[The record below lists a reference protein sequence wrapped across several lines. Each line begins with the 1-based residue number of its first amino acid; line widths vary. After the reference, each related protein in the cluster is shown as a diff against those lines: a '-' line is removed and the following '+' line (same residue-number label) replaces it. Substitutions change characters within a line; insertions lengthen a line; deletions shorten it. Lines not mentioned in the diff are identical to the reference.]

1 MKYFLDFL
9 RLLGI
14 ERKNFCEI
22 RSVKVCT
29 GYNDSNS
36 NVCENERKERMIYI
50 YDLGVHRSVNLE
62 SSHSTY
68 RHKYKSSQTFC
79 LGLDFTYFMI
89 YSPAIGTQMHQ
100 SRIQELHRVEFQTQQ
115 VYLEKLVCVWT
126 LLC

>member
-22 RSVKVCT
+22 RSVKVC
-29 GYNDSNS
+29 NDSN
-36 NVCENERKERMIYI
+36 NVCENERKEQMIYI

-68 RHKYKSSQTFC
+68 RHKYKSS
-79 LGLDFTYFMI
+79 
-89 YSPAIGTQMHQ
+89 
-100 SRIQELHRVEFQTQQ
+100 
-115 VYLEKLVCVWT
+115 
-126 LLC
+126 